1 MNILRN
7 SKPNDGKRPVLV
19 INQYAL
25 PRNKGG
31 GTRHID
37 LFGRLE
43 KWRPTIV
50 ATSRNH
56 STGEVMTADDDRF
69 VFLPSPAYHGNGIAR
84 MVGWGV
90 FATESFLYGLWPKS
104 AVVVGASPQLLV
116 PASALALARIK
127 RVPFVMEVRDLWP
140 ESIVAYGALQRGSA
154 LHKVLTALEAWLYRN
169 AERII
174 VVTDGWEEHFAS
186 LGIDPAKLQVIPNG
200 TEPKDFIVDA
210 DRETLRR
217 EYGIDGTTAIFAGSH
232 GPKDGIPLIL
242 NAAAK
247 LDGINFVLI
256 GDGSAKDEAIAE
268 AKARNLT
275 NVEFRDPIPKSE
287 LPRLLRACDVGL
299 HVVAPLDVFN
309 KGMSPNKLFDYLAS
323 DLPVVTNARI
333 PLQRVISD
341 DEVGAVV
348 DPDDIATGI
357 TRVLAADQSTRERW
371 RAHAQMLM
379 STKYSR
385 DAASRLLEQLLDEV
399 VAGVPP
405 RSAKA

>member
-1 MNILRN
+1 MISAAQKNPIDPAGDVASDDYERRRQAALDRYRILDTDAEVAFDDLAKLA
-7 SKPNDGKRPVLV
+7 ST
-19 INQYAL
+19 IC
-25 PRNKGG
+25 
-31 GTRHID
+31 GT
-37 LFGRLE
+37 
-43 KWRPTIV
+43 
-50 ATSRNH
+50 S
-56 STGEVMTADDDRF
+56 
-69 VFLPSPAYHGNGIAR
+69 
-84 MVGWGV
+84 
-90 FATESFLYGLWPKS
+90 S
-104 AVVVGASPQLLV
+104 AVISLVDRDRQWFKARVGCARTGTARSESLCDHAIRSPR
-116 PASALALARIK
+116 S
-127 RVPFVMEVRDLWP
+127 VMEVRDLWP